1 MKKHFNNFITSLEK
15 RFSKPLPGFEAQ
27 RKLEPATRKKFM
39 ETADP
44 EKARYSGVMALFYPL
59 NGDIR
64 LVFIRRTEY
73 NGVHSG
79 QISFPGGRY
88 EEQDED
94 LKQTALRETWEEI
107 GAPVEKIRIIGK
119 LTDLY
124 IPPSNFMVEPY
135 VGYLDAPYRFVPD
148 PAEVNEIFSV
158 SLDDLLNEKNQQIKS
173 IQSAGHTFDVA
184 CYFVEGRVIWG
195 ATSMI
200 LSELLDVVREIENE

>member
-1 MKKHFNNFITSLEK
+1 MKVSYKHFVETLKARLEQ
-15 RFSKPLPGFEAQ
+15 PLPGFEAQ
-27 RKLEPATRKKFM
+27 RKLEPVTRKTYL
-39 ETADP
+39 ETADQN
-44 EKARYSGVMALFYPL
+44 KARYSGVMALFYAC
-59 NGDIR
+59 DDQIR

-88 EEQDED
+88 EPGDEN
-94 LKQTALRETWEEI
+94 LKETALRETFEEI
-107 GAPVEKIRIIGK
+107 GVPADKINVIGK

-135 VGYLDAPYRFVPD
+135 VGYLDAPLQFVPD

-158 SLDDLLNEKNQQIKS
+158 SLDDLLKTKNLQTKTIET
-173 IQSAGHTFDVA
+173 AGRKIDVA
-184 CYFVEGRVIWG
+184 CYFVEGKVIWG

-200 LSELLDVVREIENE
+200 LSELLDVIREAMA